1 MIVNRHVS
9 RLEAFSDAIFGFAA
23 TLLVVSTDIPGS
35 YVQLAATLKLF
46 VPFALSFATLVLLWA
61 VHNGFFRRY
70 EIEDT
75 TTIVLNAIF
84 LFLVIFYVYP
94 LRFAMTTAVG
104 FFGASFGMVP
114 ITMQWWQL
122 ANMFIMYGAGW
133 TAVFA
138 CVSLLYLHAY
148 RRRET
153 LGLDPLSAFDA
164 VTQARHYG
172 MFVLAGIISMAI
184 AASGVG
190 IAIGLPGFIFAIL
203 GPFCWWNGWSRA
215 KQRER
220 IQGGAAKVAAAPGIA
235 PA

>member
-1 MIVNRHVS
+1 MIINRHVS

-23 TLLVVSTDIPGS
+23 TLLVVSTDVPS
-35 YVQLAATLKLF
+35 NYTELAATLRTF

-70 EIEDT
+70 EIEDA
-75 TTIVLNAIF
+75 TTIILNAVF

-94 LRFAMTTAVG
+94 LRFAMMTAVG
-104 FFGASFGMVP
+104 FFGASFGMER
-114 ITMQWWQL
+114 ISMEWWQL
-122 ANMFIMYGAGW
+122 ANMFVMYGAGW
-133 TAVFA
+133 TAVFT

-153 LGLDPLSAFDA
+153 LGLDTLAVFDA
-164 VTQARHYG
+164 VSAARHYG

-184 AASGVG
+184 ARSGVG
-190 IAIGLPGFIFAIL
+190 ISIGLPGFAFAIL
-203 GPFCWWNGWSRA
+203 GPLCWWNGWSRG

-220 IQGGAAKVAAAPGIA
+220 IGSSASSVPAVPEIA